1 MSRKV
6 RDRERERK
14 KKLKKEGAGSPV
26 LSERFPS
33 FDFFFF

>member
-6 RDRERERK
+6 RDREREK